1 MGKIEY
7 QNDTVASLLYNLV
20 DMGKIEWQNETIAF
34 L

>member
-20 DMGKIEWQNETIAF
+20 DMGKIEWQNNTVASI
-34 L
+34 